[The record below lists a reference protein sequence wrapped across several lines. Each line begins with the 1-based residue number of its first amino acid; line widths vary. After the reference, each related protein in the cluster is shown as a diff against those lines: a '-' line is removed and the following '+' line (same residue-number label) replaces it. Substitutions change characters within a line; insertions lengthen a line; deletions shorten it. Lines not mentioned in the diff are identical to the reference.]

1 MHGPTFMGNPLACAV
16 ACASVRLLLSQPW
29 RQRVHE
35 IEETLRRE
43 LSVAESWDGV
53 TEVRVLGAIGV
64 VQTKTPVDLARF
76 QELCVERGVWIRP
89 FGHNAYIMP
98 PFMAVSDEQV
108 VKLCRELLGILEEM
122 GYKE

>member
-1 MHGPTFMGNPLACAV
+1 M
-16 ACASVRLLLSQPW
+16 
-29 RQRVHE
+29 
-35 IEETLRRE
+35 
-43 LSVAESWDGV
+43 AESWDGV

-89 FGHNAYIMP
+89 FGLNAYIMP
-98 PFMAVSDEQV
+98 PFMAVSDEQL